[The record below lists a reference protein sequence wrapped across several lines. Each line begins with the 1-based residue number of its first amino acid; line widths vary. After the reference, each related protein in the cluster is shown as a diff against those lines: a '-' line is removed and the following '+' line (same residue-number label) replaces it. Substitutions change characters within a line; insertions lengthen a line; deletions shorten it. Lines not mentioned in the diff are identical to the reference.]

1 MQIKISF
8 AAAYDFNQLIHAA
21 CSPPRP
27 LPTPQILTP
36 SPPRPALWGRGG
48 SPPRPVD
55 FWPCLSPPRP
65 VKKIASPS
73 IPGAWWLPYNR
84 FADNLSCSIFLD
96 FQNKI
101 FLGCQV
107 VPLLLGFKTT
117 YLHRFI
123 TTSPSVCIVPSLKC
137 WFKFDTG
144 QDRRLRSGWDIENYW
159 QTFTFKFSRFSYNL
173 F

>member
-1 MQIKISF
+1 MF
-8 AAAYDFNQLIHAA
+8 PAPAPPHPADFDPFPA
-21 CSPPRP
+21 PPR
-27 LPTPQILTP
+27 IVGKGGF
-36 SPPRPALWGRGG
+36 PAL
-48 SPPRPVD
+48 PCPVD
-55 FWPCLSPPRP
+55 FLPCLSPPRP